1 MRTRP
6 LPVITVLSL
15 ILLAA
20 LPARSQAQPRP
31 TGLIFDVPSYRGTP
45 YKMKLTSA
53 SYAAVPPAASLE
65 QYCPTPGDQDRYGTC
80 VAFAVAYHAR
90 TILTAKQKG
99 LTNKAEIDQ
108 LVHSPT
114 WIYEQIKDEGDDDC
128 QNGSNPILALELL
141 KQEGCPKLSLLP
153 YTCGG
158 SISDQA
164 RRDARQFKLEDY
176 QILFLPDEEDGDVK
190 IQTTKKAI
198 AEGFPV
204 VLCFIVPESFYTAQP
219 VWVPAASDGGP
230 SGQHGRHAM
239 CVVGYDDTKSGG
251 AFRVLNSWGPQWC
264 DGGYVWIRYKDYA
277 TYAIGALQAYP
288 APVSDPE
295 PPKPSPAPTPPPAPT
310 PTPTPVPPPPPPV
323 ASKLSGVVEF
333 RLNTGEAMPVSKVLT
348 RNLVIE
354 EDAPV
359 ENYKEDLVAYR
370 MDRDY
375 PSGTRFRFYLTTNT
389 ESYIYAFATDLT
401 GNVNKLL
408 PFDDGMSP
416 HIGPHSQIAFP
427 SETKVVRLDD
437 TKGTD
442 YMLILF
448 SSKKLD
454 HQAILQRMNGMKG
467 GLSAKIRAALG
478 DELIPAGQVQYR
490 LHQVG
495 FDVEGAPQGKVVPL
509 MVEIT
514 HN

>member
-1 MRTRP
+1 MRH
-6 LPVITVLSL
+6 LSSLCLSWLACLVLWS
-15 ILLAA
+15 A
-20 LPARSQAQPRP
+20 LVLDAHAQKRP

-53 SYAAVPPAASLE
+53 SYASVPAAASLE
-65 QYCPTPGDQDRYGTC
+65 QYCPTPGDQGRYGTC
-80 VAFAVAYHAR
+80 VAFAVAYHTR

-99 LTNKAEIDQ
+99 LTNKADIDK

-114 WIYEQIKDEGDDDC
+114 WVYEQIKDDDDHNC

-141 KQEGCPKLSLLP
+141 KQEGCPKLSVLP
-153 YTCGG
+153 YACG
-158 SISDQA
+158 SDINEQA
-164 RRDARQFKLEDY
+164 RRDAQNFKLDDY
-176 QILFLPDEEDGDVK
+176 QILFLPDEEDANVK

-198 AEGFPV
+198 AEGYPV
-204 VLCFIVPESFYTAQP
+204 VLCFTVPESFYTAQP
-219 VWVPAASDGGP
+219 VWIPTASDGGP

-239 CVVGYDDTKSGG
+239 CVVGYDDNKSGG
-251 AFRVLNSWGPQWC
+251 AFRVLNSWGPKWC

-288 APVSDPE
+288 APIAEPE
-295 PPKPSPAPTPPPAPT
+295 PPKPEPKPE
-310 PTPTPVPPPPPPV
+310 PPV
-323 ASKLSGVVEF
+323 VSTKLSGVVEF

-348 RNLVIE
+348 RNLIIE
-354 EDAPV
+354 DDAPV
-359 ENYKEDLVAYR
+359 ESYKEDLVAYR
-370 MDRDY
+370 MDREY
-375 PSGTRFRFYLTTNT
+375 ASGTRFRFYITTNT

-401 GNVNKLL
+401 GKVNKLL

-416 HIGPHSQIAFP
+416 HIGPNSQIAFP

-448 SSKKLD
+448 SSEKLD
-454 HQAILQRMNGMKG
+454 HNAILQKMNNMKG

-478 DELIPAGQVQYR
+478 DKLIPPSQVQYR
-490 LHQVG
+490 LNQVG
-495 FDVEGAPQGKVVPL
+495 FDVEGKVQGKVVPL
-509 MVEIT
+509 MVEIS